1 MEDIIFDC
9 KSLAKD
15 IKEISLSLD
24 RFVFDFQTEFTI
36 SGFENFLL
44 NKKLTEYKFLVEDL
58 ASKIHGLKG
67 LISFISLPSKEL
79 FHVSEEIIKPL
90 SQLEYPLILP
100 IYSFIQDLI
109 YKTDLILENL
119 ENEEPIPDIN
129 DILDK
134 VPRLLSELK
143 IIVPFET
150 EKIKF
155 TITNRIRDLGG
166 VRKRKIQN
174 IQIKRD
180 DYFLLY
186 TKFEEIYNLVNLSTD
201 ESLKNHFIFEYNN
214 LIKIY
219 EDIKKIPLDFSRY
232 DNMVSS
238 LAEKYGVKIDLLFID
253 DGVYGEVEFW
263 SLIHEIS
270 NHVLRN
276 AIIHGIE
283 DPMERFSKGKQ
294 PEGMIEVRLSED
306 EFNIYYDI
314 KDNGRG
320 IDIDKIKQ
328 VVLKK
333 NLVTGSELSRKTKQ
347 ELLKLIFLQGVSTKE
362 NTLDDNAGR
371 GVGASAI
378 ISGVQ
383 QFGGQLELKSEDN
396 IGTEWN
402 FIFPKTDVF
411 LKCLIFRI
419 GHYQFAVPEKEISHF
434 RHPSG
439 IDSFESFYGEFVLL
453 DDKPYYSL
461 DLVNFLELKLT
472 AATNGIYLCVVSDR
486 FFFRFSEAHEMVTL
500 KINRSLNHFLN
511 ENPFVVG
518 VTLYNDKPIAVLN
531 MEKII
536 NERKKEV
543 QKI

>member
-174 IQIKRD
+174 IQITRD

-186 TKFEEIYNLVNLSTD
+186 TKFE
-201 ESLKNHFIFEYNN
+201 
-214 LIKIY
+214 
-219 EDIKKIPLDFSRY
+219 
-232 DNMVSS
+232 
-238 LAEKYGVKIDLLFID
+238 
-253 DGVYGEVEFW
+253 
-263 SLIHEIS
+263 
-270 NHVLRN
+270 
-276 AIIHGIE
+276 
-283 DPMERFSKGKQ
+283 
-294 PEGMIEVRLSED
+294 
-306 EFNIYYDI
+306 
-314 KDNGRG
+314 
-320 IDIDKIKQ
+320 
-328 VVLKK
+328 
-333 NLVTGSELSRKTKQ
+333 
-347 ELLKLIFLQGVSTKE
+347 
-362 NTLDDNAGR
+362 
-371 GVGASAI
+371 
-378 ISGVQ
+378 
-383 QFGGQLELKSEDN
+383 
-396 IGTEWN
+396 
-402 FIFPKTDVF
+402 
-411 LKCLIFRI
+411 
-419 GHYQFAVPEKEISHF
+419 
-434 RHPSG
+434 
-439 IDSFESFYGEFVLL
+439 
-453 DDKPYYSL
+453 
-461 DLVNFLELKLT
+461 
-472 AATNGIYLCVVSDR
+472 
-486 FFFRFSEAHEMVTL
+486 
-500 KINRSLNHFLN
+500 
-511 ENPFVVG
+511 
-518 VTLYNDKPIAVLN
+518 
-531 MEKII
+531 
-536 NERKKEV
+536 
-543 QKI
+543 